1 MAWKPW
7 ALFGLSLVCFAVV
20 LKSQTVAVAF
30 PLLAIALVAM
40 VWGTLLLV
48 QARIE
53 SGSQSGGAII
63 DPVEVARLRAE
74 AEARRRAQETAAAQ
88 DSPSA

>member
-20 LKSQTVAVAF
+20 LKSQTVLIAF

-48 QARIE
+48 QSRIE
-53 SGSQSGGAII
+53 SVSQSGGAIV
-63 DPVEVARLRAE
+63 DPVEVARLRLE
-74 AEARRRAQETAAAQ
+74 AEARRRAQQAAATQ

>member
-20 LKSQTVAVAF
+20 LKSQTVLVAF
-30 PLLAIALVAM
+30 LLLAIALVAM

-48 QARIE
+48 QSRIE
-53 SGSQSGGAII
+53 SASQSGGAII

-74 AEARRRAQETAAAQ
+74 AEARRRAQDAATAQ
-88 DSPSA
+88 DSASA

>member
-7 ALFGLSLVCFAVV
+7 ALFALSLVCFAVV

-40 VWGTLLLV
+40 VWGTLLIV

-53 SGSQSGGAII
+53 GGTQSGGANI
-63 DPVEVARLRAE
+63 DPV
-74 AEARRRAQETAAAQ
+74 
-88 DSPSA
+88 

>member
-20 LKSQTVAVAF
+20 LKSQTVLVAF
-30 PLLAIALVAM
+30 LLLAIALVAM

-48 QARIE
+48 QSRIE
-53 SGSQSGGAII
+53 CASQSGGAII
-63 DPVEVARLRAE
+63 VPVEVARLRAE
-74 AEARRRAQETAAAQ
+74 AEARRRA
-88 DSPSA
+88 

>member
-20 LKSQTVAVAF
+20 LKSQTVLVAF
-30 PLLAIALVAM
+30 LLLAIALVAM

-48 QARIE
+48 QSRIE
-53 SGSQSGGAII
+53 CASQSGGAII

-74 AEARRRAQETAAAQ
+74 AEARRRAQDAATAQ
-88 DSPSA
+88 DSASA